1 MRRLCGAEAKRM
13 GEACDLHQSISLVL
27 QLALDKHNHTAFRL
41 ALSSL
46 EDVCVEKVQWC
57 NSVMQGMLS

>member
-1 MRRLCGAEAKRM
+1 M